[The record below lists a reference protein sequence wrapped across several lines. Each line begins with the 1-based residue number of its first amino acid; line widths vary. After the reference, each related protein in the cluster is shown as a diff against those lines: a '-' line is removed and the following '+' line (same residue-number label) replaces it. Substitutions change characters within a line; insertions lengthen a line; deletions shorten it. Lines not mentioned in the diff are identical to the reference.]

1 MGQDPRLEAAMENTV
16 EQNRALCKKYPFLLI
31 REGAYRFTE
40 LDDLPDGWRIAFG
53 EQLCEE
59 LKAELA

>member
-1 MGQDPRLEAAMENTV
+1 MENTV

-31 REGAYRFTE
+31 RDGEYRFTE

-53 EQLCEE
+53 E
-59 LKAELA
+59 